1 MHIKAT
7 EFANQK
13 FGTDV
18 LERFPF
24 QKLFMQSSTGTVSS
38 GMSIESL
45 QKKKQVLLI
54 ARVTV
59 AF

>member
-7 EFANQK
+7 AFANQK